1 MRRLHSGKHIST
13 VERLAYLILAS
24 FLLVYGTISLI
35 NDGLY
40 IPGKFGGA
48 VFHGIPL
55 IILYSSMLCFA
66 TYCVLKIVRHY
77 DKKENEMDYGRFAKL
92 ASFLGFGLFI
102 AALLLETFVFQNSTN
117 P

>member
-1 MRRLHSGKHIST
+1 MKRLQSRKQITKAEQFG
-13 VERLAYLILAS
+13 YLTLGL
-24 FLLVYGTISLI
+24 FLLVYGTISFL

-55 IILYSSMLCFA
+55 LTIYISMLCFVS
-66 TYCVLKIVRHY
+66 YCVLKVVGHY
-77 DKKENEMDYGRFAKL
+77 DTRNNDLSYRRIAKTV
-92 ASFLGFGLFI
+92 SFLGFSLFI
-102 AALLLETFVFQNSTN
+102 VALLLETFFFRNSTN